1 MAVQVRD
8 PNTIHLGG
16 EITLVGD
23 IAAGGEVIPGMLV
36 DRVDGAYV
44 AHAAADGVA
53 QPAFALEQ
61 SEMNAGQDQSPHK
74 LTIDYPY
81 ALGDLMQVGIGKP
94 GSSFYALI
102 ASGENIADGATLS
115 SAGDGT
121 LQGSTTLPV
130 ASAIEDV
137 DNSAGPGTVRIRV
150 EAL

>member
-1 MAVQVRD
+1 MAVTVRD

-16 EITLVGD
+16 EIILVGD
-23 IAAGGEVIPGMLV
+23 IAAGGVVTPGMLV
-36 DRVDGAYV
+36 DRAAGVYV

-61 SEMNAGQDQSPHK
+61 SEMNAGQDQTPHV
-74 LTIDYPY
+74 LTIDHDY
-81 ALGDLMQVGIGKP
+81 ASGDLMQVGIGQP

-121 LQGSTTLPV
+121 LQGSSTLPV
-130 ASAIEDV
+130 ASALEAV

-150 EAL
+150 EVI

>member
-1 MAVQVRD
+1 MAVTIRV

-23 IAAGGEVIPGMLV
+23 IAAGGVVTPGHLV
-36 DRVDGAYV
+36 DRDAGAYV
-44 AHAAADGVA
+44 VHPSADGLA

-61 SEMNAGQDQSPHK
+61 SEMNAGQDQNPHV
-74 LTIDYPY
+74 LAIDTAY

-94 GSSFYALI
+94 GSTFYALI

-121 LQGSTTLPV
+121 LQGSSTLPV
-130 ASAIEDV
+130 VSAVEAV

-150 EAL
+150 EVI